1 MARLMARDAARPRLR
16 VLAATMNHDHHQ
28 HSPMAGRAKI
38 GWIVFA
44 VIAAFYLLSEHRVH
58 LLGALPFLLLL
69 ACPLMHLFM
78 HGGHGGDGH
87 GNDSP
92 PDKGADK

>member
-1 MARLMARDAARPRLR
+1 
-16 VLAATMNHDHHQ
+16 MNHDRHH

-44 VIAAFYLLSEHRVH
+44 VIAGFYLLSEHRAH

-78 HGGHGGDGH
+78 HGGHGHGDG
-87 GNDSP
+87 S
-92 PDKGADK
+92 PDKGEDK